1 MSETWLSQKEVS
13 DIQNIT
19 KRTFWRKFKAG
30 EYKTFRYVKSENGGR
45 GGQKLEIA
53 LSSISGEGRAR
64 YYGKLRNSGIEGFK
78 NSEITDAQFDGFDRQ
93 PQWKKDEA
101 LRWLKIIEAFESYA
115 KTQGPKKRVKAARD
129 FVKLYRID
137 HPGEKSFSHQT
148 LFNF

>member
-1 MSETWLSQKEVS
+1 MSEIWLSPEEVS
-13 DIQNIT
+13 ALENIK
-19 KRTFWRKFKAG
+19 KRAFYNRFKKNH
-30 EYKTFRYVKSENGGR
+30 YKSFRYVKSENGGR
-45 GGQKLEIA
+45 GGKKLEIA